1 MPSCLICLYVFVFQF
16 DRFHRVKEFT
26 LEQAKA
32 AWAVLET
39 LHAAHIVHRDVRM
52 PNIMMTADL
61 PAR

>member
-1 MPSCLICLYVFVFQF
+1 MSILSYLL
-16 DRFHRVKEFT
+16 DRFYHLKEFT

-52 PNIMMTADL
+52 PNIMMTAGL